1 MSLLHDFKRQIVKY
15 ILESNEQDEFT
26 LVLLWFDPYQSL
38 INRRNLLQ
46 AHYLNDLIHPRVTL
60 TRRVYSWYLS
70 ERNGLILPN

>member
-1 MSLLHDFKRQIVKY
+1 MSLLHDFKKQIVKS

-46 AHYLNDLIHPRVTL
+46 AH
-60 TRRVYSWYLS
+60 
-70 ERNGLILPN
+70 